1 MILAAGRGERMR
13 PLTDT
18 CPKPMLLA
26 GGKPLIAWHLEA
38 LSAAGFKDVV
48 INHAHLGELIERG
61 LGDGGDYGVHIT
73 YSPEVTALETAG
85 GIRKALAMLG
95 NLLTLDQANS
105 DESPQLGN
113 PFLVLNG
120 DVFCD
125 WPLNLAAQKIAEWS
139 DLEYSPQA
147 KPRPLA
153 HLVLVPNPEH
163 NPKGDFY
170 LLANGNVQG
179 DAKPAIPQTQPAHL
193 PGNQSDTDSLPPVA
207 YTFSGIGIYQP
218 ELFHDLPLN
227 EPAKLAPLLRQAMAQ
242 GRVTGELY
250 SGLWLDIG
258 TPTRLNDL
266 NEYLNKIVDTKEIPK
281 ESPAS

>member
-18 CPKPMLLA
+18 CPKPMLQA

-38 LSAAGFKDVV
+38 LAKAGFNHVV

-61 LGDGGDYGVHIT
+61 LGDGSQYGVDIA
-73 YSPEVTALETAG
+73 YSAEGTALETAG
-85 GIRKALAMLG
+85 GIRKALP
-95 NLLTLDQANS
+95 LLANGPDS
-105 DESPQLGN
+105 E

-120 DVFCD
+120 DVYTD
-125 WPLNLAAQKIAEWS
+125 WPINHANTVLQAWS
-139 DLEYSPQA
+139 ALRPDQ
-147 KPRPLA
+147 RPLA

-170 LLANGNVQG
+170 LTPNGTVHG
-179 DAKPAIPQTQPAHL
+179 DAEHSAH
-193 PGNQSDTDSLPPVA
+193 SA
-207 YTFSGIGIYQP
+207 YTFSGIGVYQTS
-218 ELFHDLPLN
+218 LFKDLPLN

-242 GRVTGELY
+242 GRVTGELHL
-250 SGLWLDIG
+250 GLWLDIG
-258 TPTRLNDL
+258 TPARLNDL
-266 NEYLNKIVDTKEIPK
+266 NEYLNHKVEMKEMPK